1 MAAAVSISGPAHRM
15 SRARIARIA
24 PDLVEVTRQVSAEL
38 GYARQDEDIADA
50 KTGRSRDRVEQQRCA
65 LWDLRHAQPRLVERA
80 RRIMRLEDAL
90 RLRVQDQRDT
100 KRLGDAG
107 RGDIVMRRPDAAGRE
122 NIIESRAHFVDGVDD
137 RRDVVGNDPRLAQSD
152 ADIVEALR
160 QDLAAIRTGRAS
172 SALVERIQVDYYGAP
187 TPINQVAQ
195 ISVPEARLI
204 IIQPYERRLLAD
216 IEKAIQ
222 KSDLGVNPNNDGQVI
237 RLNIPPLNEE
247 RRRDMVKMLHK
258 KLDEHKVAV
267 RNIRRDTQDK
277 LQDREKKK
285 EISEDELKRSKDRLQ
300 KLTDK
305 YIDEM
310 DKVGKTKEHEILEV

>member
-1 MAAAVSISGPAHRM
+1 M
-15 SRARIARIA
+15 
-24 PDLVEVTRQVSAEL
+24 T
-38 GYARQDEDIADA
+38 
-50 KTGRSRDRVEQQRCA
+50 
-65 LWDLRHAQPRLVERA
+65 
-80 RRIMRLEDAL
+80 
-90 RLRVQDQRDT
+90 
-100 KRLGDAG
+100 
-107 RGDIVMRRPDAAGRE
+107 
-122 NIIESRAHFVDGVDD
+122 
-137 RRDVVGNDPRLAQSD
+137 
-152 ADIVEALR
+152 ADIFDDAERRMKKAVEALR

-187 TPINQVAQ
+187 TPINQVSQ

-204 IIQPYERRLLAD
+204 VIQPYERRLLAD

-222 KSDLGVNPNNDGQVI
+222 KSDLGINPNNDGQVI

-247 RRRDMVKMLHK
+247 RRRDMVKVLHK

>member
-1 MAAAVSISGPAHRM
+1 M
-15 SRARIARIA
+15 
-24 PDLVEVTRQVSAEL
+24 T
-38 GYARQDEDIADA
+38 
-50 KTGRSRDRVEQQRCA
+50 
-65 LWDLRHAQPRLVERA
+65 
-80 RRIMRLEDAL
+80 
-90 RLRVQDQRDT
+90 
-100 KRLGDAG
+100 
-107 RGDIVMRRPDAAGRE
+107 
-122 NIIESRAHFVDGVDD
+122 
-137 RRDVVGNDPRLAQSD
+137 
-152 ADIVEALR
+152 ADIFDDAERRMKKAVEALR
-160 QDLAAIRTGRAS
+160 LDLAAIRTGRAS

-204 IIQPYERRLLAD
+204 VIQPYERRLLTD

-222 KSDLGVNPNNDGQVI
+222 KSDLGINPNNDGLVI

-267 RNIRRDTQDK
+267 RNIRRDAQDK

-285 EISEDELKRSKDRLQ
+285 EISEDELKRSKDRMQ
-300 KLTDK
+300 KLTDR

>member
-1 MAAAVSISGPAHRM
+1 M
-15 SRARIARIA
+15 
-24 PDLVEVTRQVSAEL
+24 T
-38 GYARQDEDIADA
+38 
-50 KTGRSRDRVEQQRCA
+50 
-65 LWDLRHAQPRLVERA
+65 
-80 RRIMRLEDAL
+80 
-90 RLRVQDQRDT
+90 
-100 KRLGDAG
+100 
-107 RGDIVMRRPDAAGRE
+107 
-122 NIIESRAHFVDGVDD
+122 
-137 RRDVVGNDPRLAQSD
+137 
-152 ADIVEALR
+152 ADIFDDAERRMKKAVEALR

-285 EISEDELKRSKDRLQ
+285 EISEDELKRSKDHLQ

>member
-1 MAAAVSISGPAHRM
+1 M
-15 SRARIARIA
+15 
-24 PDLVEVTRQVSAEL
+24 T
-38 GYARQDEDIADA
+38 
-50 KTGRSRDRVEQQRCA
+50 
-65 LWDLRHAQPRLVERA
+65 
-80 RRIMRLEDAL
+80 
-90 RLRVQDQRDT
+90 
-100 KRLGDAG
+100 
-107 RGDIVMRRPDAAGRE
+107 
-122 NIIESRAHFVDGVDD
+122 
-137 RRDVVGNDPRLAQSD
+137 
-152 ADIVEALR
+152 ADIFDDAERRMKKAVEALR
-160 QDLAAIRTGRAS
+160 LDLAAIRTGRAS

-204 IIQPYERRLLAD
+204 VIQPYERRLLVD

-310 DKVGKTKEHEILEV
+310 DKGGKTKEHEILEV

>member
-1 MAAAVSISGPAHRM
+1 M
-15 SRARIARIA
+15 
-24 PDLVEVTRQVSAEL
+24 T
-38 GYARQDEDIADA
+38 
-50 KTGRSRDRVEQQRCA
+50 
-65 LWDLRHAQPRLVERA
+65 
-80 RRIMRLEDAL
+80 
-90 RLRVQDQRDT
+90 
-100 KRLGDAG
+100 
-107 RGDIVMRRPDAAGRE
+107 
-122 NIIESRAHFVDGVDD
+122 
-137 RRDVVGNDPRLAQSD
+137 
-152 ADIVEALR
+152 ADIFDDAERRMKKAVEALR
-160 QDLAAIRTGRAS
+160 LDLAAIRTGRAS

-204 IIQPYERRLLAD
+204 VIQPYERRLLAD